1 MVAVVAIIEDIMED
15 RHAKEIAQGLRAIA
29 SALGGVA
36 FAIFM
41 GAMYIQCA
49 IGMHH

>member
-1 MVAVVAIIEDIMED
+1 MED
-15 RHAKEIAQGLRAIA
+15 RHAKEIAQGLKSIA

-49 IGMHH
+49 ISMHHP

>member
-1 MVAVVAIIEDIMED
+1 MED
-15 RHAKEIAQGLRAIA
+15 RHAKEIAQGLKSIA
-29 SALGGVA
+29 SALQAVA

-41 GAMYIQCA
+41 GAMYVQCA